1 MIIILCP
8 NMQDAMDAF
17 DIFVSSLCEWHIKR
31 CFESSL
37 CVETTDDIK
46 YLFIDERF
54 DFVFDRFKEDIITVD
69 EFLED
74 VESWKGVYV

>member
-1 MIIILCP
+1 MIVILCP
-8 NMQDAMDAF
+8 SMQDAMDAF
-17 DIFVSSLCEWHIKR
+17 DIFVSSLCDWEIQR

-37 CVETTDDIK
+37 CVETMDDIK

-54 DFVFDRFKEDIITVD
+54 EFQFNRYKQDIISVD

-74 VESWKGVYV
+74 MEDWKGVYA

>member
-1 MIIILCP
+1 MIVILCP
-8 NMQDAMDAF
+8 SMQDAIDAF
-17 DIFVSSLCEWHIKR
+17 DIFVESLCEWEIQR

-54 DFVFDRFKEDIITVD
+54 EYRFDRFREDIVSVD

-74 VESWKGVYV
+74 MEDWKGVYA

>member
-1 MIIILCP
+1 
-8 NMQDAMDAF
+8 MQDAMDAF
-17 DIFVSSLCEWHIKR
+17 DIFVESLCEWEIQR
-31 CFESSL
+31 CFEASL

-74 VESWKGVYV
+74 VESWKGVYA